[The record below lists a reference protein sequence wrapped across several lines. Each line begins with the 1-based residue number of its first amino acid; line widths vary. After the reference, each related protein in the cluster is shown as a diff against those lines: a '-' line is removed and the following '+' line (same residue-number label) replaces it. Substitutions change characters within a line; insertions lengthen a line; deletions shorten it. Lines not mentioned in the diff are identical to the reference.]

1 MTTAPSSYSPG
12 TYSAGPP
19 VVQAVETRMILIA
32 GADLASMEVVASAIF
47 DAGHVP
53 VIGTW
58 FTEPLVAI
66 SGLEADTEES
76 VDQVR
81 QPLTERLLARCDAV
95 LRVGGPSTEADVMM
109 GAARARG
116 LRVFFDVKDAID
128 G

>member
-1 MTTAPSSYSPG
+1 
-12 TYSAGPP
+12 
-19 VVQAVETRMILIA
+19 MILIA
-32 GADLASMEVVASAIF
+32 GGDLASMEVVASAIF

-58 FTEPLVAI
+58 FAEPLVAI

-76 VDQVR
+76 NDQVL
-81 QPLTERLLARCDAV
+81 QPLTERLLARCDAI
-95 LRVGGPSTEADVMM
+95 LRVDGPSAEADAMM
-109 GAARARG
+109 SAARARG

>member
-1 MTTAPSSYSPG
+1 
-12 TYSAGPP
+12 
-19 VVQAVETRMILIA
+19 MILIA

-76 VDQVR
+76 VDQVL